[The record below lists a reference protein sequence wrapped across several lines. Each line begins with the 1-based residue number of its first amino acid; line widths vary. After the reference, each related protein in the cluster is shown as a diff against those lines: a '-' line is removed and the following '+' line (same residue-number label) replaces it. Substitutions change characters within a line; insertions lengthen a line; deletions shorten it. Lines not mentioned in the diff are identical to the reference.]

1 MEAGSIV
8 PTLLRLRQ
16 LSAVYGCSMGALICR
31 TSDRAPDIAN
41 WLAKAIDGLCD
52 ADRVVVIQQT
62 AQLAQHLKSSTRRRK

>member
-1 MEAGSIV
+1 
-8 PTLLRLRQ
+8 
-16 LSAVYGCSMGALICR
+16 MGALICR

-62 AQLAQHLKSSTRRRK
+62 AQLTQHLKSSTRRRK